1 MSLVVLFAI
10 AALQAPPQQ
19 WVFAG
24 GDDSTGFAIDK
35 SSMRR
40 SGSAITVWV
49 MAIPNQPV
57 ANQYIGMGDYV
68 LTQTRYDCDDL
79 TLKDIGRFTYRTD
92 GSLAHSATALADPP
106 AAPPPGSTGSS
117 IISLLCTPGAM
128 DSFAVFASPQEM
140 RDAFR
145 AQYGSR

>member
-1 MSLVVLFAI
+1 MSLAALMFV

-24 GDDSTGFAIDK
+24 GDDSTGFAVDR
-35 SSMRR
+35 SSLRR
-40 SGSAITVWV
+40 SGSSVTAWV

-57 ANQYIGMGDYV
+57 ANQSIGMADYV
-68 LTQTRYDCDDL
+68 LTQTRYDCDEL
-79 TLKDIGRFTYRTD
+79 TLKDIGRFIYRTD
-92 GSLAHSATALADPP
+92 GSLANSTTGIDDPP

-117 IISLLCTPGAM
+117 IISLLCTPDALDGF
-128 DSFAVFASPQEM
+128 DVFATPREM